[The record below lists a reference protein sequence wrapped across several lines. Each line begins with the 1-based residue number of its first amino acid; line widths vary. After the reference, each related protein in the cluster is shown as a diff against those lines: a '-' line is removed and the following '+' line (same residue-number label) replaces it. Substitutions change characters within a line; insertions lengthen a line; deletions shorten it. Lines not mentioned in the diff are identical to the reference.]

1 MALLSFQD
9 VSVSFGGLPLLDRV
23 HLQVEKGERI
33 CLLGRNGEGKTTILR
48 LISGEIEPDGGVIS
62 LNKGIKVA
70 GLSQELPP
78 DLTGSVYDVVADG
91 LGRIGALL
99 EEYQQLT
106 GNLDRG
112 ADKTAIKKIERLQ
125 EELEETQGWQIR
137 QHVDMVLTRLSL
149 DPDVRFETLSVG
161 FRRRVL
167 LARALVAEP
176 DILLLD
182 EPTNHLD
189 LPSISWMEEFLQK
202 YRGTIIFVTHDR
214 IFLQKLATRIIEVD
228 RGRLVNWECGY
239 REFLERRQTALEVE
253 GVQRDQFKRKL
264 AKEEEWIRKGIKARR
279 TRNEGRVRALI
290 KMREVQQAW
299 RKSAG
304 SARMQIQEADR
315 TGKLVIEAAGIS
327 HGYGGVPIIKDFSI
341 RIIRGDRIGIIGP
354 NGVGK
359 STLLKILLRDIEP
372 EKGRIRTG
380 TRIEVVYFDQLRA
393 QIDEEM
399 TVQENIAEGK
409 NMLLINGVQ
418 RHVIGYL
425 KDFLFSP
432 ERARSP
438 VRILSGG
445 ERNRLLLARLFTKPS
460 NVLVMDEPTNDLDME
475 TLEVLEERLLEY
487 SGTILLV
494 SHDRAFLNNVVTSTL
509 VFEDNGVVT
518 EYAGGYDDWI
528 NQRPGQ
534 NDKKNSDKRN
544 TIRKKASKKRLKKKE
559 DRPRKLTFKE
569 GGELER
575 LPGRIEELEQER
587 NRIYE
592 QMSSPVFYRG
602 DSGKI
607 SQTQAR
613 LEELEGELD
622 ETYDRWEE
630 LGSLREANI
639 YAKGTGIQG
648 QL

>member
-9 VSVSFGGLPLLDRV
+9 VSVAFGGLPLLDRV
-23 HLQVEKGERI
+23 HLQVEKGERV

-48 LISGEIEPDGGVIS
+48 LISGEIEPDGGVIT
-62 LNKGIKVA
+62 LNRGAKVA

-78 DLTGSVYDVVADG
+78 DLRGSVYDVVADG
-91 LGRIGALL
+91 LGQIGALL

-106 GNLDRG
+106 RSLAKG
-112 ADKTAIKKIERLQ
+112 ADKAAIKKMEMLQ
-125 EELEETQGWQIR
+125 EELERAQGWQIR

-149 DPDVRFETLSVG
+149 DPDIRFETLSVG

-189 LPSISWMEEFLQK
+189 LPSICWIEKFLQK

-239 REFLERRQTALEVE
+239 REFLERRQAALDVE
-253 GVQRDQFKRKL
+253 GTQRDQFKRKL

-279 TRNEGRVRALI
+279 TRNEGRVQSLI

-299 RKSAG
+299 RKSTG
-304 SARMQIQEADR
+304 NVRMQIQDAER
-315 TGKLVIEAAGIS
+315 TGKLVIETAGIS

-372 EKGRIRTG
+372 EKGWVRTG
-380 TRIEVVYFDQLRA
+380 TRLEVVYFDQLRA
-393 QIDEEM
+393 QIDEDM

-432 ERARSP
+432 ERARTP

-460 NVLVMDEPTNDLDME
+460 NVLVLDEPTNDLDME
-475 TLEVLEERLLEY
+475 TLEVLEEQLLEY

-494 SHDRAFLNNVVTSTL
+494 SHDRAFLNNVVTSAL
-509 VFEDNGVVT
+509 VFEADGVVT

-528 NQRPGQ
+528 NQRPEQ
-534 NDKKNSDKRN
+534 DDKKGSGKGGS
-544 TIRKKASKKRLKKKE
+544 IRKRASKKVPKKE

-569 GGELER
+569 RGELER
-575 LPGRIEELEQER
+575 LPARIEELEQER
-587 NRIYE
+587 NSIYE
-592 QMSSPVFYRG
+592 QMSSPEFYRG
-602 DSGKI
+602 DGGKI

-613 LEELEGELD
+613 LEELERELD
-622 ETYDRWEE
+622 AAYDRWEE
-630 LGSLREANI
+630 LESLRED
-639 YAKGTGIQG
+639 TQR
-648 QL
+648 

>member
-9 VSVSFGGLPLLDRV
+9 VSVAFGGLPLLDRV
-23 HLQVEKGERI
+23 HLQVEKGERV

-48 LISGEIEPDGGVIS
+48 LISGEIEPDGGVIT
-62 LNKGIKVA
+62 LNRGAKVA

-78 DLTGSVYDVVADG
+78 DLRGSVYDVVADG
-91 LGRIGALL
+91 LGQIGALL

-106 GNLDRG
+106 RSLAKG
-112 ADKTAIKKIERLQ
+112 ADKAAIKKMEMLQ
-125 EELEETQGWQIR
+125 EELERAQGWQIR

-149 DPDVRFETLSVG
+149 DPDIRFETLSVG

-189 LPSISWMEEFLQK
+189 LPSICWMEKFLQK

-239 REFLERRQTALEVE
+239 REFLERRQAALDVE
-253 GVQRDQFKRKL
+253 GTQRDQFKRKL

-279 TRNEGRVRALI
+279 TRNEGRVQSLI

-299 RKSAG
+299 RKSTG
-304 SARMQIQEADR
+304 NVRMQIQDAER
-315 TGKLVIEAAGIS
+315 TGKLVIETAGIS

-372 EKGRIRTG
+372 EKGWVRTG
-380 TRIEVVYFDQLRA
+380 TRLEVVYFDQLRA
-393 QIDEEM
+393 QIDEDM

-432 ERARSP
+432 ERARTP

-460 NVLVMDEPTNDLDME
+460 NVLVLDEPTNDLDME
-475 TLEVLEERLLEY
+475 TLEVLEEQLLEY

-494 SHDRAFLNNVVTSTL
+494 SHDRAFLNNVVTSAL
-509 VFEDNGVVT
+509 VFEADGVVT

-528 NQRPGQ
+528 NQRPEQ
-534 NDKKNSDKRN
+534 DDKKGSGKGGS
-544 TIRKKASKKRLKKKE
+544 IRKRASKKVPKKE

-569 GGELER
+569 RGELER
-575 LPGRIEELEQER
+575 LPARIDELEQER
-587 NRIYE
+587 NRTYK
-592 QMSSPVFYRG
+592 QMSSPEFYRG
-602 DSGKI
+602 DGGKI

-613 LEELEGELD
+613 LEELERELD
-622 ETYDRWEE
+622 AAYDRWEE
-630 LGSLREANI
+630 LESLRED
-639 YAKGTGIQG
+639 TQR
-648 QL
+648 